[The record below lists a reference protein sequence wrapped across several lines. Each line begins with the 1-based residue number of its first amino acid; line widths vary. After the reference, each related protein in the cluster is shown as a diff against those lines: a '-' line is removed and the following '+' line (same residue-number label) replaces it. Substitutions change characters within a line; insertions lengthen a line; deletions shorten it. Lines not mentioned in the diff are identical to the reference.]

1 MFGPTF
7 TEPELGLE
15 EGSETGLLYLNSA
28 SLSKSNK
35 STFRKANS
43 PTKQV
48 R

>member
-7 TEPELGLE
+7 VEPESGLK
-15 EGSETGLLYLNSA
+15 EGLETGLLHLNSA

-35 STFRKANS
+35 PTSGKANS
-43 PTKQV
+43 PTKRV